1 MRLQETT
8 MQKTAQKLSASIK
21 KAFKGKDEVIERLL
35 CALFAQ
41 GHVLLEDVPGTGK
54 TVLAKALAKS
64 IDTSF
69 ARIQCTPDLMP
80 ADITGSSV
88 FLPDTKQ
95 FEFRKGPILSSIVL
109 VDELNR
115 ATPRTQSA
123 LLEAMSE
130 GQISVDGET
139 YDLPQP
145 FFVLATENPVESEGT
160 FPLPE
165 AQKDRFM
172 ISQSIGY
179 PSEADE
185 ALIILSQRRIGNPVD
200 DLQSVVSAQKILDC
214 RKEVVLIHVDQ
225 SILEYLLALV
235 KASRTDKRIQTG
247 ISPRGSI
254 ALYKAAQSLAAIRG
268 RDFVVPEDIKE
279 LLLPVCRKR
288 MIVSPEYLL
297 RGYTSDIILTEIQCS
312 IPVPSAKQHV

>member
-1 MRLQETT
+1 MHS
-8 MQKTAQKLSASIK
+8 TAQKLSDSIK
-21 KAFKGKDEVIERLL
+21 KAFRGKDEVIEKIL

-80 ADITGSSV
+80 ADITGTSV

-95 FEFRKGPILSSIVL
+95 FEFRKGPLLSSIVL

-115 ATPRTQSA
+115 ATPRTQAA
-123 LLEAMSE
+123 LLEAMAE
-130 GQISVDGET
+130 KQISADGKT
-139 YDLPQP
+139 HALPSP
-145 FFVLATENPVESEGT
+145 FFVIATENPVESEGT

-179 PSEADE
+179 PSEME
-185 ALIILSQRRIGNPVD
+185 EQLIIMSQRRMTNPVED
-200 DLQSVVSAQKILDC
+200 IISCVSADEILECQK
-214 RKEVVLIHVDQ
+214 KAVNIHVDETV
-225 SILEYLLALV
+225 LHYLMAIV
-235 KASRTDKRIQTG
+235 KSTRTDNRINIG
-247 ISPRGSI
+247 VSPRGSI
-254 ALYKAAQSLAAIRG
+254 ALYKAAQALAGIRG

-279 LLLPVCRKR
+279 LVLPVCRKR
-288 MIVSPEYLL
+288 LIVSPEYVV
-297 RGYTSDIILTEIQCS
+297 RGYTSDSLLSEILCS
-312 IPVPSAKQHV
+312 VPVPSVKQHI